1 MYPEIPMIFCSR
13 KNMGVSSIGDFL
25 LVAQFS
31 EPSGSYLLRSLIV
44 EFPKKVTVTSTCPPK
59 NSRDIDLRELAIG
72 FNKNWMFQWMIF

>member
-1 MYPEIPMIFCSR
+1 MISCSR
-13 KNMGVSSIGDFL
+13 KNMGVSIGDFL
-25 LVAQFS
+25 LVTQFS

-44 EFPKKVTVTSTCPPK
+44 EFPKKGHGHFNMPPQQ